1 MKKKK
6 YVKPLVTVIGMEAE
20 PVLASFSSYN
30 TTGDQTDAGFDI
42 ETGMPG
48 DDGTDD
54 GTDLEKQYGN
64 KYGQNS
70 YSVWD

>member
-20 PVLASFSSYN
+20 PVLASYSSYN
-30 TTGDQTDAGFDI
+30 TTGDQTDAGVDI
-42 ETGMPG
+42 V
-48 DDGTDD
+48 DDGTMPDDD

>member
-20 PVLASFSSYN
+20 PVLASYSSYN
-30 TTGDQTDAGFDI
+30 TTGDETDAGFDI
-42 ETGMPG
+42 ETDMPG
-48 DDGTDD
+48 DD

-64 KYGQNS
+64 TYGKNS

>member
-20 PVLASFSSYN
+20 PVLASYSSYN

-48 DDGTDD
+48 YD
-54 GTDLEKQYGN
+54 GTDLEKQYGD
-64 KYGQNS
+64 KYEQNS

>member
-20 PVLASFSSYN
+20 PVLASYSSYN
-30 TTGDQTDAGFDI
+30 TTGDQTDAGVDI
-42 ETGMPG
+42 VDDGTMPG
-48 DDGTDD
+48 DDGTD
-54 GTDLEKQYGN
+54 LEKN

>member
-20 PVLASFSSYN
+20 PVLTSFSSYN
-30 TTGDQTDAGFDI
+30 TTGDKTNAGVDI
-42 ETGMPG
+42 V
-48 DDGTDD
+48 DDGTMPGND
-54 GTDLEKQYGN
+54 GTDLENPENRYGV
-64 KYGQNS
+64 KS

>member
-6 YVKPLVTVIGMEAE
+6 YVKPLVTVIGMETE
-20 PVLASFSSYN
+20 PVLASYSSYN

-42 ETGMPG
+42 ETGMP
-48 DDGTDD
+48 DDDE
-54 GTDLEKQYGN
+54 TDLEKLHGN

>member
-30 TTGDQTDAGFDI
+30 TTGDQTGAGVDI

-48 DDGTDD
+48 EED
-54 GTDLEKQYGN
+54 GTDLEDKYGN

>member
-20 PVLASFSSYN
+20 PVLASLSSYN

-48 DDGTDD
+48 DDGTD
-54 GTDLEKQYGN
+54 LEKQYGD
-64 KYGQNS
+64 KYEQNS

>member
-20 PVLASFSSYN
+20 PVLASYSSYN
-30 TTGDQTDAGFDI
+30 TTGEQTDPGFDI

-48 DDGTDD
+48 YD
-54 GTDLEKQYGN
+54 GTDLENPENRYGV
-64 KYGQNS
+64 KS
-70 YSVWD
+70 HSVWD

>member
-48 DDGTDD
+48 EDE
-54 GTDLEKQYGN
+54 TDLEKQHGD
-64 KYGQNS
+64 KYGLNS

>member
-20 PVLASFSSYN
+20 PVLASYSSYN
-30 TTGDQTDAGFDI
+30 TTGNPADAGVDI
-42 ETGMPG
+42 DEGMP
-48 DDGTDD
+48 DDD
-54 GTDLEKQYGN
+54 GTDLEDTYGN